1 MRSRRVSTLRVTALF
16 PVLFIIAF
24 AAAGSGQEP
33 TRQVPAER
41 LRPPRATQKTTADPA
56 AAEQDHAP
64 VSSDEAMRRAITKL
78 STQIDSL
85 TDEVKL
91 LRKATERNSQTMELL
106 LYEERLA
113 KVEEKLDAA
122 IDRKAELD
130 AREQD
135 IQRRMRNIQQEVM
148 LRGGLRREDV
158 ETALRAEYQRALED
172 VKNQQALYQQRIPEL
187 QAQVSRLRAR
197 VEALRK
203 KIERAEEKTEQ
214 QQQQ

>member
-1 MRSRRVSTLRVTALF
+1 
-16 PVLFIIAF
+16 VLFITAF
-24 AAAGSGQEP
+24 AAAGFGQEP
-33 TRQVPAER
+33 TRQSPTEKPRA
-41 LRPPRATQKTTADPA
+41 PRATQKSTAEQD
-56 AAEQDHAP
+56 AAEQDRAP
-64 VSSDEAMRRAITKL
+64 LNSDEALRRTITKL

-85 TDEVKL
+85 TDEVKQ
-91 LRKATERNSQTMELL
+91 LRRATERNSQTMELL

-148 LRGGLRREDV
+148 LRGGLRRDEI
-158 ETALRAEYQRALED
+158 ESALRAEYQRALED
-172 VKNQQALYQQRIPEL
+172 VKNQQALYQQRIAEL
-187 QAQVSRLRAR
+187 QTQVSRLRTR
-197 VEALRK
+197 VETLRK
-203 KIERAEEKTEQ
+203 KIERAEEKSEQ

>member
-1 MRSRRVSTLRVTALF
+1 
-16 PVLFIIAF
+16 
-24 AAAGSGQEP
+24 
-33 TRQVPAER
+33 
-41 LRPPRATQKTTADPA
+41 
-56 AAEQDHAP
+56 
-64 VSSDEAMRRAITKL
+64 MRRAITKL

-148 LRGGLRREDV
+148 LRGGLRREDI

-203 KIERAEEKTEQ
+203 KIERAEDKTEQ